1 MNAIRAEAL
10 GFAVVVLAALTL
22 VAPNQALASPIVEGE
37 SVAILIDEMA
47 GGAGNEENVVLTG
60 SITFAVV
67 STSQFVL
74 DIDLTNASS
83 HGARMVSLG
92 FDLAT
97 VRSLDSVVMGGG
109 FDSWNVALAPQ
120 QPMNGIRVDLCIYA
134 GRNCAGG
141 GSAGLTPGSLS
152 GSVTLNGEFSDPL
165 HFLGLFARFQDVGRD
180 SEGSETFPSRVPVPA
195 PGALGLLGLGLLGL
209 VLMRR
214 RPQFRG

>member
-1 MNAIRAEAL
+1 MNAIKVRAL
-10 GFAVVVLAALTL
+10 VVAVVVLAASTL
-22 VAPNQALASPIVEGE
+22 YAPNKALASPIVEGE
-37 SVAILIDEMA
+37 SIAIFIDEVA

-67 STSQFVL
+67 STTQLVL
-74 DIDLTNASS
+74 DIDLTNAST

-97 VRSLDSVVMGGG
+97 VTSLDSVVMGGG
-109 FDSWNVALAPQ
+109 FGAWNVALAPQ
-120 QPMNGIRVDLCIYA
+120 QPMNGIRVDLCIFA

-165 HFLGLFARFQDVGRD
+165 EFLGLFARFQDVGRD
-180 SEGSETFPSRVPVPA
+180 NEGSETFPSRVPVPA

-209 VLMRR
+209 AVMRR
-214 RPQFRG
+214 RPRLRD